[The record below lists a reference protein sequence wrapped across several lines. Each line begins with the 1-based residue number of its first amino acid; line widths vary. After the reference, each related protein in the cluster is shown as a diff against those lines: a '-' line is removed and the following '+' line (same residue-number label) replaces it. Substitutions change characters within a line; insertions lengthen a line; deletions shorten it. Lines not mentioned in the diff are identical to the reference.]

1 MKEEQKCVKAVKIG
15 FLGDSPVGK
24 TSVCKSF
31 AGYEF
36 SEEEIATIG
45 SDRFEKKVT
54 LKNGKEIKVIVRDTA
69 GQERFRSA
77 ALKALIGCQGIVL
90 IFRVTEKKS
99 FLNIEN
105 WYNDVQENF
114 DNPSVV
120 IFGNMI
126 DKNKEEWEVTSE
138 EAKEFAK
145 KMNLPYF
152 ETSAK
157 TKQGI
162 DEGFSYIIE
171 EAYHVAEK
179 RLNKEITI
187 PRNNNNN
194 NSGCPG
200 NKKKINK

>member
-1 MKEEQKCVKAVKIG
+1 M
-15 FLGDSPVGK
+15 
-24 TSVCKSF
+24 
-31 AGYEF
+31 
-36 SEEEIATIG
+36 
-45 SDRFEKKVT
+45 
-54 LKNGKEIKVIVRDTA
+54 
-69 GQERFRSA
+69 
-77 ALKALIGCQGIVL
+77 
-90 IFRVTEKKS
+90 TEKQS

-105 WYNDVQENF
+105 WYNDVKENF

-126 DKNKEEWEVTSE
+126 DNVKEEWEVTSE

-171 EAYHVAEK
+171 EAYLVAEE
-179 RLNKEITI
+179 RLNKKGITI
-187 PRNNNNN
+187 PINNNNN
-194 NSGCPG
+194 LGCPG
-200 NKKKINK
+200 DKKKKK

>member
-36 SEEEIATIG
+36 SIDMIANIG
-45 SDRFEKKVT
+45 SDRFEKKAT
-54 LKNGKEIKVIVRDTA
+54 LKNGKEIKVNVWDTA

-99 FLNIEN
+99 FLNIEK
-105 WYNDVQENF
+105 WYDDVKENF

-187 PRNNNNN
+187 PKKHNNS
-194 NSGCPG
+194 SGCPG
-200 NKKKINK
+200 NKKKKINK

>member
-54 LKNGKEIKVIVRDTA
+54 LKNGKEIKVAYWDTD
-69 GQERFRSA
+69 GQERFRA
-77 ALKALIGCQGIVL
+77 AAIKTIRFVREIIIVFQLTDRKSFEDVNDFLQTIKENWSNPKIVL
-90 IFRVTEKKS
+90 
-99 FLNIEN
+99 
-105 WYNDVQENF
+105 
-114 DNPSVV
+114 
-120 IFGNMI
+120 FGNKIDI
-126 DKNKEEWEVTSE
+126 DKKEWKVTSE

>member
-15 FLGDSPVGK
+15 FLGDSTVGK

-187 PRNNNNN
+187 PKNHNNS
-194 NSGCPG
+194 SGCPG
-200 NKKKINK
+200 NKKKNK

>member
-1 MKEEQKCVKAVKIG
+1 M
-15 FLGDSPVGK
+15 
-24 TSVCKSF
+24 
-31 AGYEF
+31 
-36 SEEEIATIG
+36 
-45 SDRFEKKVT
+45 EKKF
-54 LKNGKEIKVIVRDTA
+54 KDTA

-126 DKNKEEWEVTSE
+126 DKDKEEWEVTSE
-138 EAKEFAK
+138 EAKEVAK
-145 KMNLPYF
+145 KLNLPYF

-162 DEGFSYIIE
+162 NEGFSYIIE
-171 EAYHVAEK
+171 EAYHVAEE
-179 RLNKEITI
+179 RLNKNGITI
-187 PRNNNNN
+187 PINNNNNN

-200 NKKKINK
+200 NKKKKK

>member
-1 MKEEQKCVKAVKIG
+1 M
-15 FLGDSPVGK
+15 
-24 TSVCKSF
+24 
-31 AGYEF
+31 
-36 SEEEIATIG
+36 
-45 SDRFEKKVT
+45 
-54 LKNGKEIKVIVRDTA
+54 
-69 GQERFRSA
+69 
-77 ALKALIGCQGIVL
+77 
-90 IFRVTEKKS
+90 TEKKS

>member
-1 MKEEQKCVKAVKIG
+1 MKEEQKCVKALKIV

-36 SEEEIATIG
+36 LEDMIATIG

-54 LKNGKEIKVIVRDTA
+54 LKNGKEIKVIVWDTA

-77 ALKALIGCQGIVL
+77 ALKTLINAHGIVI
-90 IFRVTEKKS
+90 IFRVTGKQT
-99 FLNIEN
+99 FLNVEN
-105 WYNDVQENF
+105 WIRDVKENF
-114 DNPSVV
+114 DNPSIV

-126 DKNKEEWEVTSE
+126 DIEKEKWEVTSE

-179 RLNKEITI
+179 RLNKEISI
-187 PRNNNNN
+187 PKNNNN

-200 NKKKINK
+200 NKKKNK